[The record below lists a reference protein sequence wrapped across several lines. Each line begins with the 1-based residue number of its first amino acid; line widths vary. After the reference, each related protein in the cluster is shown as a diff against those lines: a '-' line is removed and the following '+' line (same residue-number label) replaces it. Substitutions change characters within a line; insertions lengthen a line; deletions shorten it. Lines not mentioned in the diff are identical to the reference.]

1 MKNNAPFPHHG
12 PITNWPNE
20 LKVISRILDDNPQ
33 TLELIVQ
40 DLSDRVDSG
49 LGAPGLTAEQ
59 VLRCAVVKQAEFSQ
73 EELEDIYL
81 MRRNLEGLAAE
92 LAMDRLTDGDLQRL
106 RALFG
111 RMERAT
117 QQEKH
122 RELMRLNREFHFTI
136 YNACGRRHLLGILAD
151 LWNRSSRYRNLQEL
165 LPQRVQ
171 ESLEEHR
178 EILEGCEKRSKRRGA
193 KTIRYNIEEC
203 RKALTKSK

>member
-1 MKNNAPFPHHG
+1 MDQAKLTEELGVSLSPLREAFRRLEAQGYITIVPH
-12 PITNWPNE
+12 
-20 LKVISRILDDNPQ
+20 R
-33 TLELIVQ
+33 
-40 DLSDRVDSG
+40 
-49 LGAPGLTAEQ
+49 GAY
-59 VLRCAVVKQAEFSQ
+59 VAEFSQ